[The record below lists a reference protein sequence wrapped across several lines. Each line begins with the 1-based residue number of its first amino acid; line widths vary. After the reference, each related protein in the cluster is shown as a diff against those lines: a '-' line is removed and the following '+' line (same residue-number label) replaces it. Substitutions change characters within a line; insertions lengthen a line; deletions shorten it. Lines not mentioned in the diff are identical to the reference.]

1 VTASADA
8 PYPELKKTHTMAR
21 RGRPWTDYK
30 PPAAAS
36 VWAVI
41 EGYGRYHTLV
51 TAIDLGVFDTLDRI
65 GAATGAELAGELGVS
80 AEHLTTLV
88 EGLVG
93 MGFVERRGGCFELN
107 DTARRYL
114 TSDGPASMAALIPVA
129 PGPLGNWERLAD
141 TVRRGMPARPV
152 DDDPAAFYVPL
163 VEATFT
169 TVLRAATRA
178 DRFVHYSA
186 LDAPRVLDLGAGGAP
201 WAIAVLTACPNATAV
216 VNDLPGVIG
225 VAARK
230 LAEHAVAE
238 RAELRPG
245 DYFEIGIEPGAFDV
259 VVLGHVCRAEGA
271 DRARLLVER
280 AFAALR
286 PGGLVVVSD
295 YFADR
300 QRAHASH
307 ALMMGVTMMASTRR
321 GSVPTFGEAAGW
333 IRATGFEAVRLI
345 EPIGFQYAFVA
356 RKPPTPVAE
365 PLAEEHS

>member
-1 VTASADA
+1 VTASGEA

-21 RGRPWTDYK
+21 RGRPWDDHK
-30 PPAAAS
+30 PPAAAP

-51 TAIDLGVFDTLDRI
+51 TALDLGVFDTLDRL
-65 GAATGAELAGELGVS
+65 GTASGVELAGELGVS
-80 AEHLTTLV
+80 AEHLTTLI
-88 EGLVG
+88 EGLVA
-93 MGFVERRGGCFELN
+93 MGFVEHRGGRFELN

-129 PGPLGNWERLAD
+129 PGPLGNWERLAE

-152 DDDPAAFYVPL
+152 DDDPAGFYVPL

-178 DRFVHYSA
+178 DRFVRYAA
-186 LDAPRVLDLGAGGAP
+186 LAAPRVLDLGAGGAP
-201 WAIAVLTACPNATAV
+201 WAIAVLTACPGATAV
-216 VNDLPGVIG
+216 VNDLPGVID

-230 LAEHAVAE
+230 LSQHGVAE

-245 DYFEIGIEPGAFDV
+245 DYFEIDLEPGAFDI

-271 DRARLLVER
+271 ERARLLVAR
-280 AFAALR
+280 AFTALR
-286 PGGLVVVSD
+286 PGGLVVLSD

-300 QRAHASH
+300 RRAHAGH
-307 ALMMGVTMMASTRR
+307 ALMMGVTVMASTRR
-321 GSVPTFGEAAGW
+321 GGVPTFGEAADW
-333 IRATGFEAVRLI
+333 LRTSGFESVRLI
-345 EPIGFQYAFVA
+345 EPIGYQYAFVA
-356 RKPPTPVAE
+356 RKPPEPVAE
-365 PLAEEHS
+365 PLAQEYL